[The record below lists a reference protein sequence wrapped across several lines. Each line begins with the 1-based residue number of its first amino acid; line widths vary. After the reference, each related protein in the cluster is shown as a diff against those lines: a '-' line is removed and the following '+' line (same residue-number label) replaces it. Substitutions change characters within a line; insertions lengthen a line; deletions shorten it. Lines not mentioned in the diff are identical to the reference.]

1 MQQTLRAPRSPDLFG
16 RVVAALRVLSGQRAS
31 MNALEVLT
39 PDVPAVTSTVP
50 VGPLVTS
57 PRSDQLAR
65 DPDALTHVKYTLRH
79 QGFFCEEEGSW
90 DGGRG
95 LTKFTL

>member
-1 MQQTLRAPRSPDLFG
+1 MTMQRTLRAPRNPDLFG

-39 PDVPAVTSTVP
+39 PDVPAVTSTAP

-65 DPDALTHVKYTLRH
+65 DPDAPTHVKYTLRH
-79 QGFFCEEEGSW
+79 QGFFCEEEGSQ
-90 DGGRG
+90 G
-95 LTKFTL
+95 LTKSTL